1 MSSPCV
7 GLSRYNSM
15 EFSRAEICERQIN
28 PAVPH
33 DYDPLENNSSWRH
46 EEVVGDTTRWWPAVM
61 KHFHWIT
68 TETCVVDTCVTA
80 KSSVSAVSAVLA
92 CIVVKRTEIFQRST
106 VAERILILN
115 RQHTHQTRLVMC
127 SNNKHNIGCLTD
139 SHSFYINLLFT
150 GDIYDKWCPKG
161 RKATADVAAAAGAWV
176 SE

>member
-1 MSSPCV
+1 MKVTCQTDAW
-7 GLSRYNSM
+7 SM
-15 EFSRAEICERQIN
+15 HVVAVCRSFTIQLDGILASWNQCERLIN

-80 KSSVSAVSAVLA
+80 KSSVSTVSAVLA

-127 SNNKHNIGCLTD
+127 SNNEQNIGCRTD
-139 SHSFYINLLFT
+139 SHLSTSISYSLSDVLRV
-150 GDIYDKWCPKG
+150 G
-161 RKATADVAAAAGAWV
+161 RQLQM
-176 SE
+176 